1 MKSRLEL
8 SEILNTLADHVYFQP
23 TTGTRIQYPC
33 IIYERASGLDIPAD
47 NRSYLFTQSYTVTV
61 IDKNPDSEIPEKVR
75 QTFAPMC
82 TTERHF
88 VNDGLNH
95 DVYLIYF

>member
-8 SEILNTLADHVYFQP
+8 SEILHTLAPHVYFQP
-23 TTGTRIQYPC
+23 TTGTKIQYPC

-61 IDKNPDSEIPEKVR
+61 IDKNPDSEIPDKVR
-75 QTFAPMC
+75 KAFQPMC
-82 TTERHF
+82 TTDRHF
-88 VNDGLNH
+88 VSDELNH
-95 DVYLIYF
+95 DTFLIYF